1 MKNRAASRQKA
12 GGGGANSRGGRVRA
26 AGAWLRGGITMSLLA
41 LATSPTWGGAQ
52 VIEDRS
58 FVTAAGDR
66 VQQLETVLEAP
77 VDEVWS
83 LLTTEAGLRSWMAP
97 VVGVELRNG
106 GRWEASYDPTKE
118 IGDPGNIVNEI
129 VAFIPG
135 RLLVLRV
142 QAAPPDYPLDL
153 DLVRAARAV
162 YELEP
167 LDDGRSRLRVSGV
180 GYGTGEEWDRIYQIG
195 LSGNRASLEEL
206 HKRISSGPR
215 DWGPQ

>member
-1 MKNRAASRQKA
+1 M
-12 GGGGANSRGGRVRA
+12 NSRGGTARETR
-26 AGAWLRGGITMSLLA
+26 AWLRQGITVSLLV

-52 VIEDRS
+52 VIEDKS
-58 FVTAAGDR
+58 FVTAAGNR
-66 VQQLETVLEAP
+66 AQQLETVLDAP
-77 VDEVWS
+77 VDEVWN

-142 QAAPPDYPLDL
+142 QAAPPEYPLDL
-153 DLVRAARAV
+153 ELVRAARAV

-167 LDDGRSRLRVSGV
+167 LDDGSTRLRVSGV

-195 LSGNRASLEEL
+195 LYGNRASLEEL

-215 DWGPQ
+215 DWGPR